1 MRPLTPHP
9 SLLTFHTFRFT
20 VSAPP
25 SPLRIAV
32 LFGGRSGEHDVSLM
46 SVQSVLAAL
55 DKERYSIVPIGI
67 DKQGR
72 WLFDGDP
79 LEQLVTGGDA
89 PADAPLWPSPHD
101 FAGIDL
107 ILPVL
112 HGTYG
117 EDGTLQ
123 GLLDLAAVPYVG
135 CGVLGSALAM
145 DKAVAKQLFAAH
157 GLPQTPWQLVMRD
170 QWQAGP
176 DAVLQRIEAA
186 LRYPI
191 FTKPANLGSSV
202 GISKAHERAEL
213 AAGIAEAAAYDRK
226 IVVEQGVNRAR
237 EIEVAVLGNDDPIAS
252 VAGEI
257 LPSNEFYDYAAK
269 YLDGASREL
278 IPARLSAEQSEQVRG
293 LAVQAF
299 RAVDGSGLSRVDF
312 LLDGDSGELYL
323 NEINT
328 MPGFTSISMYP
339 KLWAA
344 SGLPYPQLLDRLIE
358 LALARH
364 AERSRNRTSR

>member
-1 MRPLTPHP
+1 M
-9 SLLTFHTFRFT
+9 
-20 VSAPP
+20 PP
-25 SPLRIAV
+25 TSSRLRIAV

-55 DKERYSIVPIGI
+55 DKDRYTIVPIGI
-67 DKQGR
+67 DKAGR

-79 LEQLVTGGDA
+79 LEQLVTGGSA
-89 PADAPLWPSPHD
+89 PEDAPLWPGPRD
-101 FAGIDL
+101 LAGIDI

-123 GLLDLAAVPYVG
+123 GLLDLAGIPYVG

-145 DKAVAKQLFAAH
+145 DKAVAKQVFAAH
-157 GLPQTPWQLVMRD
+157 GLPQTPWQLVRRD
-170 QWQAGP
+170 EWQAGP
-176 DAVLQRIEAA
+176 DAVLQRLEAA
-186 LRYPI
+186 LRYPL

-202 GISKAHERAEL
+202 GISKAHDRDEL
-213 AAGIAEAAAYDRK
+213 AAGLAEAAAYDRK
-226 IVVEQGVNRAR
+226 IVVEQGVSQAR

-252 VAGEI
+252 LPGEI

-269 YLDGASREL
+269 YLDGASREV
-278 IPARLSAEQSEQVRG
+278 IPARLSREQTEQVRG

-312 LLDGDSGELYL
+312 LLAGDTGELFL

-364 AERSRNRTSR
+364 ADHARNRTHR